1 MSTPAQLVAAFGGV
15 LYARDW
21 DGIREFFGEDSVYW
35 DVPLG
40 PAVAARGPD
49 GIVARLRTAL
59 DGLAAFDDDPIRTVA
74 QGDTVITEHN
84 EIWRWA
90 SGETLTLPITSVQVV
105 GDGVITLWKDYWDYQ
120 TLLSG
125 APASWQEQL
134 AQADMSWI
142 FDATGTR

>member
-1 MSTPAQLVAAFGGV
+1 MSTPAQLVAAFGDA

-21 DGIREFFGEDSVYW
+21 ARIRDFFGADSVYW
-35 DVPLG
+35 DVPIG

-59 DGLAAFDDDPIRTVA
+59 EGLSAFEDDPIRAVT
-74 QGDTVITEHN
+74 QGDTVITEHH

-90 SGETLTLPITSVQVV
+90 SGESLILPITSVQVV
-105 GDGVITLWKDYWDYQ
+105 SGGVITLWKDYWDYQ
-120 TLLSG
+120 TLASA
-125 APASWQEQL
+125 APASWQDQL

-142 FDATGTR
+142 FDATGIR

>member
-1 MSTPAQLVAAFGGV
+1 MSTPTELVAAFSDV

-21 DGIREFFGEDSVYW
+21 TGIKAFFGEDSVYW
-35 DVPLG
+35 DVPIG
-40 PAVAARGPD
+40 PAVAAKGPD
-49 GIVARLRTAL
+49 AIVARLRTAL
-59 DGLAAFDDDPIRTVA
+59 DGLSAFEDDPIRTVA

-90 SGETLTLPITSVQVV
+90 SGESLTLPITSVQVV
-105 GDGVITLWKDYWDYQ
+105 SGGVITVWKDYWDYQ
-120 TLLSG
+120 TLASA

-142 FDATGTR
+142 YDATGIR